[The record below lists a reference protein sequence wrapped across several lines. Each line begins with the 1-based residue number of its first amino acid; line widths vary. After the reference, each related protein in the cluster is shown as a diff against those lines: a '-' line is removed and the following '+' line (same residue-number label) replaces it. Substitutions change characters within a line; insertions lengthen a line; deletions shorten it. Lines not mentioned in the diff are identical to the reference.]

1 MTYSGF
7 RHYDR
12 NLAQKP
18 TQVQDA
24 NGAWAAQEPHWI
36 LIEDLL
42 QGTYGM
48 RRKHRR
54 YLPQEPRELDESYDN
69 RLARSVCPPYYQRL
83 ERMLAGMLTRKPVR
97 LDDVPDVIREQLF
110 DVDLQGNDLN
120 IFVYELARKMVRYGH
135 AGVLVDFPSET
146 DSEIQNITD
155 TSALRPYW
163 VTYTPRDILGWRSEI
178 VNGAQKLT
186 MLRLLERIVVP
197 DGEFGE
203 KYLEQVRVLRPGS
216 YELHRQS
223 DTKGKYDVVAEG
235 TTSLDYIPFA
245 IAYSN
250 RVGLLESRP
259 PLEDIAELN
268 LKTYQIQSDLD
279 NMLHISG
286 VPMLA
291 FYGFPSAAEEVS
303 AGPGEAIAFP
313 AEGRAEYI
321 EPDGKSYEAQFRRL
335 EQLAG
340 QINEL
345 GLSAVL
351 GQKLSAETAEAKRID
366 RSQGDSTMM
375 VIAQQVQDL
384 IDNCLR
390 FHADYL
396 GQQQSG
402 SSFVNRDFV
411 GARLE
416 PAEIL
421 ALLQLYTAGT
431 ITQKTLLD
439 QLAQGEVLGDD
450 FDVDE
455 ELMSTQAGGLID
467 MSGGSNLTSDS
478 IPSDQV
484 SMMDNSQPDTQVQ

>member
-1 MTYSGF
+1 MYSSPNLYS
-7 RHYDR
+7 RSASDR
-12 NLAQKP
+12 KV
-18 TQVQDA
+18 TKVHDA
-24 NGAWAAQEPHWI
+24 NSAWYAQEPHWM
-36 LIEDLL
+36 LIEDLM

-48 RRKHRR
+48 RRRHRR
-54 YLPQEPRELDESYDN
+54 YLPQEPREQDESYDN

-97 LDDVPDVIREQLF
+97 LNDTSDNIREQLF

-120 IFVYELARKMVRYGH
+120 VWTYESARKLVRYGH
-135 AGVLVDFPSET
+135 IGTLVDAPS
-146 DSEIQNITD
+146 DGG
-155 TSALRPYW
+155 RPYW
-163 VTYTPRDILGWRSEI
+163 CIYTPRQILGWRTEAKD
-178 VNGAQKLT
+178 GQQQLT
-186 MLRLLERIVVP
+186 MLRLLESVIVP
-197 DGEFGE
+197 DGLYGE
-203 KYLEQVRVLRPGS
+203 KAVQQVRVLTPGA
-216 YELHRQS
+216 YELHQKQDNS
-223 DTKGKYDVVAEG
+223 EFKIVEEG
-235 TTSLDYIPFA
+235 NTSLSDIPFSV
-245 IAYSN
+245 AYSN
-250 RVGLLESRP
+250 RVGYLESRP

-279 NMLHISG
+279 NILHVSC

-313 AEGRAEYI
+313 SDGRAEYI
-321 EPDGKSYEAQFRRL
+321 EPGGTSFEYQFKRL

-375 VIAQQVQDL
+375 VVAQNVQDM

-390 FHADYL
+390 FHAEYL
-396 GQQQSG
+396 GTAESAG
-402 SSFVNRDFV
+402 SCLVNRDFI

-416 PAEIL
+416 PAEIQ

-431 ITQKTLLD
+431 ITQETLLQ
-439 QLAQGEVLGDD
+439 QLADGEVLGDD
-450 FDVDE
+450 FDVE
-455 ELMSTQAGGLID
+455 QELSATANGGLND
-467 MSGGSNLTSDS
+467 NTSS
-478 IPSDQV
+478 PIS
-484 SMMDNSQPDTQVQ
+484 